1 MRIGYKR
8 VSTTDQNTDRQLAD
22 VQVEKVYEDKVS
34 GKNTDRPAL
43 KELMAYIREGD
54 VLVVHSMDRLA
65 RNLADLLNMV
75 KDLTDRGVSVEFVK
89 ENLTFDSKDDSPMA
103 KLMLSMIGAFS
114 EFERNMI
121 LARQREG
128 IIAARAKGIHL
139 GRKQEVTDEQIA
151 KIGEMVKLGIP
162 KARIAKDLNISRGT
176 LYKYLRPAMASSLWG
191 KADGKSPDNRQGKL
205 EKILM

>member
-8 VSTTDQNTDRQLAD
+8 VSTADQNTDRQLAD

-176 LYKYLRPAMASSLWG
+176 LYKYLRPAMAS
-191 KADGKSPDNRQGKL
+191 
-205 EKILM
+205 